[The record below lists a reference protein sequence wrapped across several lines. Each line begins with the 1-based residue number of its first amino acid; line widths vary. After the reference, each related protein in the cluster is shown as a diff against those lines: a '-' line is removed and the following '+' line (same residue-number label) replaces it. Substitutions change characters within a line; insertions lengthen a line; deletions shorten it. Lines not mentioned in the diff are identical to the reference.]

1 MTNVRSMKADQNHR
15 EISPDAIEFECDLA
29 EPPEKV
35 WRALTVPELL
45 AAWMMPNDIK
55 PETGNR
61 FAFAGPEAPIE
72 CEVLDAEPEKL
83 LRYSWREQPGDA
95 ARQDRLDSPLDSPLD
110 SIVTFTLARTVSGG
124 THLRIVHD
132 GFARKAMPAV
142 AMAGTSCR
150 LSLDANGSR
159 KPIAANTPRRLLRA
173 A

>member
-1 MTNVRSMKADQNHR
+1 MKNARSMKADSHR
-15 EISPDAIEFECDLA
+15 EISPDAIEFEYDLA

-45 AAWMMPNDIK
+45 AAWMMPNDIR
-55 PETGNR
+55 PQTGNR
-61 FAFAGPEAPIE
+61 FAFAGPDAAIE
-72 CEVLDAEPEKL
+72 CEILDAEPEKL

-95 ARQDRLDSPLDSPLD
+95 ARQDSLDSALD
-110 SIVTFTLARTVSGG
+110 SIVTFTLAPTVSGG

-142 AMAGTSCR
+142 AMAGANCR
-150 LSLDANGSR
+150 LSLDATDSR
-159 KPIAANTPRRLLRA
+159 KPIAANTPRLLLRA

>member
-1 MTNVRSMKADQNHR
+1 MIAEGQDKVAS
-15 EISPDAIEFECDLA
+15 DAIEFEYDLP

-45 AAWMMPNDIK
+45 AAWMMPNDIR
-55 PETGNR
+55 PEAGSH

-72 CEVLDAEPEKL
+72 CEILDAEPERL
-83 LRYSWREQPGDA
+83 LRYSWREQPRPSDA
-95 ARQDRLDSPLDSPLD
+95 ARQAPLDST
-110 SIVTFTLARTVSGG
+110 VTFTLARTVSGG

-142 AMAGTSCR
+142 AMAGIGCR
-150 LSLDANGSR
+150 LSLGSR
-159 KPIAANTPRRLLRA
+159 GSRQPAAANTHLPMLCA